1 MEKLKC
7 SSCGGEITVDD
18 DKEYGTCP
26 YCGTKYKLNQD
37 VNVNIKLD
45 DNMKEVLNNGLET
58 TKHFSKFIFIPIII
72 FILIIFAVVAYN
84 SFAFN
89 SKTDKS
95 SFNFQFSLVSGT
107 NDALFVNSTLDKIIE
122 SNNTHDRKVALVFDG
137 KETTD
142 KSEILDIKHSLSG
155 TYEVSLEYENGYVSK
170 VILDKVE
177 KESRYNQIQE
187 QIDETRKKVESSN
200 EDLKKQ
206 VEEMQEEARSFFNN

>member
-95 SFNFQFSLVSGT
+95 SFNFQFS
-107 NDALFVNSTLDKIIE
+107 
-122 SNNTHDRKVALVFDG
+122 NNTHDRKVALVFDG

-142 KSEILDIKHSLSG
+142 KSKILDIKHSLSG

-170 VILDKVE
+170 VILYKVE